1 MKDSLEGRSRGTL
14 LAVVRTHIVTGEPV
28 GSRTISRQWPESIS
42 PASIR
47 NIMLDLEEDGWL
59 EQPHTSAGR
68 VPTEKAYRYYAGQF
82 DASEPPAK
90 SDADL
95 IMGELGNH
103 LSGRSQHSEEEIFE
117 KTSRVLSLVS
127 NNLGVVIRQPAD
139 KAILEHI
146 HFSSLGDRRIL
157 VLLVSPGV
165 PVLHRMIRV
174 DFQINQPELSA
185 AADYLNTHFQG
196 WELERIR
203 EELRARLAAERNT
216 VDSLVLALRQLNER
230 GMLAESSLADV
241 FMDGASNLVGRP
253 ELADPAQLRDLIHAL
268 ETKENLVRLL
278 NECLATT
285 LGVTDSSLQVVVGLP
300 AAGPEMRNFALIGTR
315 FPWPGGTSGRM
326 AVLGPARMPYDR
338 AIRAI
343 GLIGRLFRD
352 QAAN

>member
-1 MKDSLEGRSRGTL
+1 METLEGRSKGTL
-14 LAVVRTHIVTGEPV
+14 LAIVRTHIVTGEPV
-28 GSRTISRQWPESIS
+28 GSRTISRQWPESLS

-68 VPTEKAYRYYAGQF
+68 VPTGKAYRYYARQF
-82 DASEPPAK
+82 DANEPPAK
-90 SDADL
+90 QDLEL
-95 IMGELGNH
+95 IMRELGAH
-103 LSGRSQHSEEEIFE
+103 LSIAGQHSEEEIFE

-127 NNLGVVIRQPAD
+127 NNLGVVIRQPAG
-139 KAILEHI
+139 KAVLDHI

-165 PVLHRMIRV
+165 PILHRMIRV
-174 DFQINQPELSA
+174 DFQITQSELGA
-185 AADYLNTHFQG
+185 AADYLNSHFQG

-203 EELRARLAAERNT
+203 EELCARLAAERNT
-216 VDSLVLALRQLNER
+216 VDGMVVALRQLNER
-230 GMLAESSLADV
+230 GILADTSAADV
-241 FMDGASNLVGRP
+241 FVEGACNLVGRP
-253 ELADPAQLRDLIHAL
+253 ELADPARLRELIHAL

-278 NECLATT
+278 NECLSAA
-285 LGVTDSSLQVVVGLP
+285 GNADGQDLQVLIGLP
-300 AAGPEMRNFALIGTR
+300 AAAPEMRNFALIGSQ
-315 FPWPGGTSGRM
+315 FPWPGGSSGRM

-343 GLIGRLFRD
+343 GFIGRLFRQ